1 MQHVIFGA
9 GLIGGYLAGVMID
22 RGLKVSLVARPS
34 VQAKLSNGLSISDY
48 DSHRANI
55 DIIPFIAAASLDD
68 APATHAC
75 DYLWITIKCTA
86 VESSLADLP
95 ALVGPNTVIF
105 CVQNGLG
112 SEQSVKAKFP
122 NNIVMRA
129 MAVFN
134 VAEPKAGHL
143 HRGSEGSLHIE
154 ELVDSQDIARDIVA
168 QINSPLL
175 PVQSCDHMQALLWA
189 KLQLNLA
196 NAVNA
201 LADIPVKKMI
211 EGRDYRR
218 VMALLMRELI
228 AVTKAKDIAM
238 PKVAAVSGHII
249 PIILLL
255 PNFIFKLI
263 AQKMLAVDP
272 TVRASMW
279 WDLSAGKLTEIDYL
293 NAVVVAEGEALG
305 VACPANRKLVA
316 MIHRAEQGELSQ
328 GISGKDLL
336 AALISE

>member
-9 GLIGGYLAGVMID
+9 GLIGGYLAGAMID
-22 RGLKVSLVARPS
+22 RGLKVSLVARAS
-34 VQAKLSNGLSISDY
+34 VQEKLNGGLVLTDYEDHQAKI
-48 DSHRANI
+48 DSV
-55 DIIPFIAAASLDD
+55 PFIATDILDQAAASH
-68 APATHAC
+68 PC
-75 DYLWITIKCTA
+75 DYLWLTVKCTA
-86 VESSLADLP
+86 VDSSLADLP
-95 ALVGPNTVIF
+95 ALVGPNTIIF

-112 SEQSVKAKFP
+112 SEQSVKARFP
-122 NNIVMRA
+122 SNTVIRA

-143 HRGSEGSLHIE
+143 HRGSEGNLCIE
-154 ELVDSQDIARDIVA
+154 ELDECPEISRDIARQV
-168 QINSPLL
+168 NSALL
-175 PVQSCDHMQALLWA
+175 PTQSCDHMQALLWA

-201 LADIPVKKMI
+201 LADIPVKTMI
-211 EGRDYRR
+211 EDRSYRG

-228 AVTKAKDIAM
+228 AVTKAKDIDM
-238 PKVAAVSGHII
+238 PKVAAVPGHVI
-249 PIILLL
+249 PHILSL

-279 WDLSAGKLTEIDYL
+279 WDLSAAKKTEIDYL
-293 NAVVVAEGEALG
+293 NGAVVAEGEALG
-305 VACPANRKLVA
+305 VACPANSKLVE
-316 MIHRAEQGELSQ
+316 MVHRAERGELAQ

-336 AALISE
+336 AALTS

>member
-1 MQHVIFGA
+1 MQHVVFGA
-9 GLIGGYLAGVMID
+9 GLIGGYLAGSMINS
-22 RGLKVSLVARPS
+22 GLKVSLVARPS
-34 VQAKLSNGLSISDY
+34 VQTKLSAGLVLTDY
-48 DSHRANI
+48 QDHHANI
-55 DIIPFIAAASLDD
+55 DLVPFIAESTLRE
-68 APATHAC
+68 APASHAC
-75 DYLWITIKCTA
+75 DYLWLTVKCTD
-86 VESSLADLP
+86 VDSSLTDLP

-122 NNIVMRA
+122 NNKVMRA
-129 MAVFN
+129 MVVFN
-134 VAEPKAGHL
+134 VAEPKIGHL
-143 HRGSEGSLHIE
+143 HRGSEGNLSIE
-154 ELVDSQDIARDIVA
+154 ELADYPAIARAIA
-168 QINSPLL
+168 TQLNSPLL
-175 PVQSCDHMQALLWA
+175 PAQSCDHMQALLWA

-211 EGRDYRR
+211 EDRDFRR
-218 VMALLMRELI
+218 VMTLLMRELI
-228 AVTKAKDIAM
+228 AVTKAKNIDM
-238 PKVAAVSGHII
+238 PKVAAVPAPVI
-249 PIILLL
+249 PIILSL

-305 VACPANRKLVA
+305 VACPANKKLVA
-316 MIHRAEQGELSQ
+316 MVHRAEQGDLAQ
-328 GISGKDLL
+328 GISGRDLL
-336 AALISE
+336 TALTSA